1 MAPMTDPATLST
13 LRAAVEAVAPA
24 TEGMPGATDLRS
36 HEHVA
41 DMLDL
46 GLPGITVMIAA
57 LLDAYAADV
66 SPGTPF
72 KDLSIED
79 RGRVLRAMSTDDSQ
93 DIRDAVDAIIVFGCG
108 GMFSE
113 WSGYDRSTRA
123 LKAPPT
129 WAAVGFH
136 GPVHGHPD
144 YRQDA

>member
-1 MAPMTDPATLST
+1 MTDPDTLAT
-13 LRAAVEAVAPA
+13 LRAAVETVAPA
-24 TEGMPGATDLRS
+24 TEGMPGATDLNS

-41 DMLDL
+41 DMMEI

-66 SPGTPF
+66 KPGTPF
-72 KDLSIED
+72 KDLSSEERD
-79 RGRVLRAMSTDDSQ
+79 RVVRAMSVDESQ
-93 DIRDAVDAIIVFGCG
+93 DIRDAIDAIIVFGCG

-113 WSGYDRSTRA
+113 WSGYDRASRA
-123 LKAPPT
+123 LKAPVT

-144 YRQDA
+144 YKKDS

>member
-1 MAPMTDPATLST
+1 MTDPDTLAT
-13 LRAAVEAVAPA
+13 LRAAVETVAPP
-24 TEGMPGATDLRS
+24 TEGMPGATELKS

-41 DMLDL
+41 DMMEI

-66 SPGTPF
+66 KPGTPF
-72 KDLSIED
+72 KDLSIEE
-79 RGRVLRAMSTDDSQ
+79 RGLVVRAMSSDESQ
-93 DIRDAVDAIIVFGCG
+93 DIRDAIDAVIVFGCG

-113 WSGYDRSTRA
+113 WSGYDRASRA
-123 LKAPPT
+123 LKVPAT

-144 YRQDA
+144 YKKDP